1 MENYNRISVLTLK
14 IIAREREFYEDTLHL
29 EKLS

>member
-1 MENYNRISVLTLK
+1 MENIKYEQSTVSTLK
-14 IIAREREFYEDTLHL
+14 HLARKVYEDTLHL